1 MRRSQGLGLVQ
12 ERVTGQGEGG
22 DQGARRLLQ
31 GARRRLQ
38 GARGLL
44 LPHQGLGVVVVVV
57 GEGGGHTGHHV
68 GGDPGHRG
76 HRHRLH
82 RDYVVIILNMGKI

>member
-1 MRRSQGLGLVQ
+1 MGRSQGLGLVQ

-22 DQGARRLLQ
+22 DQGARGL
-31 GARRRLQ
+31 LQ
-38 GARGLL
+38 GARGLR

-57 GEGGGHTGHHV
+57 GEGGGHHV
-68 GGDPGHRG
+68 GGNPGHRG

-82 RDYVVIILNMGKI
+82 RDYVVIILNMGKMK